1 MTDDWSMG
9 VLKSCLLDLLRELED
24 KDFPL
29 ILCGGFGLYLK
40 QLDLQERRENYHP
53 LLPNEQWPRP
63 RTTDDLDILIR
74 TEILVD
80 AQRFKLLRGVLDNLG
95 YRPIPG
101 AEYMQFVRR
110 LDNGNDVKVDLLT
123 GPVAAPLVNKLN
135 IGDRRIRPA
144 GQSVGLH
151 AHRTD
156 EALGFQENLHTIP
169 VEGSCTND
177 RPYRGNI
184 SVPQA
189 FTFLLMKLF
198 AFRDRNQDPDKD
210 FARHHAMDLYRVAA
224 MLDHDEF
231 HQTRSAICDHW
242 DRDVVQEAGQIVN
255 DHFSEP
261 TALGMIRLMEHNL
274 LIKSE
279 MDVQEFSRALADL
292 FAKP

>member
-1 MTDDWSMG
+1 MMMEDWSMG

-24 KDFPL
+24 KNFPL

-40 QLDLQERRENYHP
+40 QLDLQERGDNYHP

-63 RTTDDLDILIR
+63 RTTSDLDILIR

-80 AQRFKLLRGVLDNLG
+80 TERFKLLRGILDNLG
-95 YRPIPG
+95 YKPIPG

-110 LDNGNDVKVDLLT
+110 LNNGNDVKADLLT
-123 GPVAAPLVNKLN
+123 GPVATTLVNKLN

-144 GQSVGLH
+144 EQSVGLH
-151 AHRTD
+151 AYRTD
-156 EALGFQENLHTIP
+156 EAVGFQENMQTIQI
-169 VEGSCTND
+169 EGYCTD
-177 RPYRGNI
+177 QRPYRNSI

-189 FTFLLMKLF
+189 VTFLMMKLF

-210 FARHHAMDLYRVAA
+210 FARHHAMDIYRVVA

-231 HQTRSAICDHW
+231 RQTRSAICDYW
-242 DRDVVQEAGQIVN
+242 DRDVVQEAGKLVN
-255 DHFSEP
+255 EHFSES
-261 TALGMIRLMEHNL
+261 TALGLIRLREHDL
-274 LIKSE
+274 FDSE